1 MRIEEAAARTQARI
15 DSGAQRVIG
24 VNTYRLAAEDKLD
37 VLKVDN
43 DDVYRQQIAKLERLR
58 AERNDDDVRRSLEA
72 LTNSAERGATKGPL
86 DGNRL
91 ALASSEER
99 RVGKELV
106 SRCGSWG
113 ATKH

>member
-72 LTNSAERGATKGPL
+72 LTNSAEPAATQ
-86 DGNRL
+86 R
-91 ALASSEER
+91 SEELR
-99 RVGKELV
+99 IGQKCARNFRQRL
-106 SRCGSWG
+106 SP
-113 ATKH
+113 